1 MRNEPHDP
9 LRRRTLQGA
18 GLALLAP
25 LLPGCGGGS
34 ADSMPPES
42 CSAAQVACV
51 GREAIHKAM
60 AQSGTVALSVALWS
74 GGEVVWQEAFGSP
87 ARKRLLRG
95 NHAICNAE
103 VALLPEAR

>member
-34 ADSMPPES
+34 SDSMPPES
-42 CSAAQVACV
+42 
-51 GREAIHKAM
+51 
-60 AQSGTVALSVALWS
+60 
-74 GGEVVWQEAFGSP
+74 
-87 ARKRLLRG
+87 
-95 NHAICNAE
+95 
-103 VALLPEAR
+103 